1 MNESSSESVPCTRDP
16 GEEARQVTGQTVPAP
31 VFPEPEWFEVL
42 RDAGAADAE
51 LAVIGRWCT
60 LDIALAVDRDLVLL
74 RLRRGRI
81 DEVLV
86 DPDIGVSWDVTLRG
100 TRGDWGTFL
109 QPTPPPFYTDLLA
122 MNSRV
127 PSFSIE
133 GDRRKFVRHLR
144 ALGRLFAI
152 AQAMRARDG

>member
-1 MNESSSESVPCTRDP
+1 MTSQTAP
-16 GEEARQVTGQTVPAP
+16 GPI
-31 VFPEPEWFEVL
+31 FPTLGWFEAL
-42 RDAGAADAE
+42 RAAAAADAE

-60 LDIALAVDRDLVLL
+60 LDLALAVDRELVVL

-81 DEVLV
+81 DEILPA
-86 DPDIGVSWDVTLRG
+86 PDIGVSWDITLRG
-100 TRGDWGTFL
+100 TSGDWGTFL

-127 PSFSIE
+127 SSFSIE
-133 GDRRKFVRHLR
+133 GDRREFVRHLR

-152 AQAMRARDG
+152 AQTVGAKDG